1 MALLPRERE
10 ILALVVEGCAAQA
23 TPVGSR
29 DVARRSSLGLS
40 PATVR
45 SVMADLKERGFLEQ
59 PHTSAGSLPTAQG
72 LRHYLDF
79 SLPQSAPGRTEQEL
93 ITGTLGQA
101 GLEIEDILRQ
111 ASRILASISRQ
122 ASMVLAPSRDPARW
136 KQIDFVSV
144 GPGMVMALLVLQGGL
159 VQKRLIRCEEDYS
172 SDDLTAFGNYLN
184 HLFADLTVEKA
195 QAHILRELKEA
206 GDALSTLSL
215 LSFRALALARDLM
228 AEEDEREMFVEGAS
242 SLVGRP
248 EFTDLE
254 HMRGLL
260 TFLEE
265 RGRLLSLLTRTMRER
280 GITITLGREANL
292 EPVQDC
298 GLVSSTYAVKG
309 QPAGVVGV
317 IGPMRMDYAYVV
329 PVVDFTARVLTSM
342 FSGRF

>member
-23 TPVGSR
+23 SPVGSK
-29 DVARRSSLGLS
+29 DVARRSGLGLS

-59 PHTSAGSLPTAQG
+59 PHTSAGALPTAQG

-122 ASMVLAPSRDPARW
+122 ASMVVAPSRDPARW

-144 GPGMVMALLVLQGGL
+144 GPGLVMALLVLQGGL

-195 QAHILRELKEA
+195 QTHILRELKEA
-206 GDALSTLSL
+206 GDALSTLSR
-215 LSFRALALARDLM
+215 SALALARDLM

-248 EFTDLE
+248 EFTDLA

-280 GITITLGREANL
+280 GITITLGQEANL

-317 IGPMRMDYAYVV
+317 LGPMRMDYAYVV